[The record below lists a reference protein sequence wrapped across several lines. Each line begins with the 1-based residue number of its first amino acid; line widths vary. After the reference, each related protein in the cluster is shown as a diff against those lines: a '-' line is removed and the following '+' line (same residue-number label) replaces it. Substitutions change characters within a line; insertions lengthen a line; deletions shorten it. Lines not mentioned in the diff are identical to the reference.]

1 MIYRL
6 VGRLWID
13 KKEQT
18 AEQGDVNS
26 DCRSDGK
33 SQGENVF
40 TVHFKFLS
48 VTLSNELIAKRYA
61 IVAPYVF

>member
-6 VGRLWID
+6 VGELWID
-13 KKEQT
+13 EKEQT
-18 AEQGDVNS
+18 AEQSDINS

-40 TVHFKFLS
+40 TVHFKILS
-48 VTLSNELIAKRYA
+48 VTLYNELIAKR
-61 IVAPYVF
+61 

>member
-6 VGRLWID
+6 VGWLWID

-18 AEQGDVNS
+18 AEQSDVNS
-26 DCRSDGK
+26 YCSSDGK

-40 TVHFKFLS
+40 TVHFKILS
-48 VTLSNELIAKRYA
+48 ETLHNELNR
-61 IVAPYVF
+61 

>member
-13 KKEQT
+13 EKEQT

-26 DCRSDGK
+26 YCSGDGK

-40 TVHFKFLS
+40 TVHF
-48 VTLSNELIAKRYA
+48 
-61 IVAPYVF
+61 